1 MIDNLPNDMLN
12 YILNFLDIY
21 SQISFVN
28 TCKNFKT
35 KIKIKNLYVST
46 RFSHEITKKIL
57 KKYPFVEE
65 LNLYCNKVIRNLNNY
80 KFIKR
85 LNISNSNVSFD
96 GIKTLTN
103 IRELNITNN
112 IEYIDLTVFKKLE
125 ILTID
130 GLTNI
135 SVSDLNTIQ
144 TLKTIYARNS
154 NVESVLVNVVDKRIK
169 LILNY

>member
-35 KIKIKNLYVST
+35 KIKIKNLYVPM
-46 RFSHEITKKIL
+46 RFSYKITKEIL
-57 KKYPFVEE
+57 KKYPYIEK
-65 LNLYCNKVIRNLNNY
+65 LNLYCNRMINNLNNY
-80 KFIKR
+80 KFIR
-85 LNISNSNVSFD
+85 ILNISNCSVSFD
-96 GIKTLTN
+96 GIKNLTN
-103 IRELNITNN
+103 IKELNITNN
-112 IEYIDLTVFKKLE
+112 INYIDLTVFKKLE

-135 SVSDLNTIQ
+135 SVHDLNTIQ